1 MKRRFGD
8 DDASAIPVR
17 LLSFLRS
24 SMMRRGYAN
33 LRVSLLLG
41 LTSLLVAAESGRRPP
56 NVIFLLA
63 DDLGYAEIGAFGQTK
78 IRTPHLDRLA
88 AEGMRFTQHYSG
100 SSVCAPSR
108 CVLMTGLHP
117 GHAHVRDNRRVGVDD
132 NVPLPAGTLTVGRLF
147 KSAGYATAAFGKWGL
162 GGLGSTGEP
171 WQQGFD
177 EFHGYLG
184 QIEAHNLFPQQLW
197 RNRERIRLD
206 NPPMELV
213 PGGTKLPEGAN
224 PDAPQ
229 SYAGFRGKQYGPD
242 VYSDEALTFIRRN
255 RDRPFFLYYPTVV
268 PHLAMQVPEDSLA
281 EYEGLWPDPPY
292 TGTNGYLPHR
302 RPRAAYAAMVT
313 RLDREVGRMVALVR
327 DLGLERNT
335 IFVFTSDNGPL
346 YDRVGGTDSEFFQST
361 GGLKGFKGA
370 LYEGGIRVPMIIRWA
385 GRIEAGTS
393 SARVTGFEDWLPTLA
408 ELIGAPADF
417 TGIDGISFAA
427 TLRGEWQPERPLLYR
442 EIPGALYGGQ
452 QAVRMGDWKG
462 VRRELVRS
470 NKDHR
475 TIELYDLAMDR
486 GETTDVA
493 ATHPR
498 IVAQIARLMRTE
510 RVPSAIF
517 PFPSL
522 DGLSSVKP

>member
-1 MKRRFGD
+1 
-8 DDASAIPVR
+8 
-17 LLSFLRS
+17 
-24 SMMRRGYAN
+24 
-33 LRVSLLLG
+33 
-41 LTSLLVAAESGRRPP
+41 
-56 NVIFLLA
+56 
-63 DDLGYAEIGAFGQTK
+63 
-78 IRTPHLDRLA
+78 
-88 AEGMRFTQHYSG
+88 
-100 SSVCAPSR
+100 
-108 CVLMTGLHP
+108 
-117 GHAHVRDNRRVGVDD
+117 
-132 NVPLPAGTLTVGRLF
+132 
-147 KSAGYATAAFGKWGL
+147 
-162 GGLGSTGEP
+162 
-171 WQQGFD
+171 
-177 EFHGYLG
+177 
-184 QIEAHNLFPQQLW
+184 
-197 RNRERIRLD
+197 
-206 NPPMELV
+206 
-213 PGGTKLPEGAN
+213 
-224 PDAPQ
+224 
-229 SYAGFRGKQYGPD
+229 
-242 VYSDEALTFIRRN
+242 
-255 RDRPFFLYYPTVV
+255 
-268 PHLAMQVPEDSLA
+268 
-281 EYEGLWPDPPY
+281 
-292 TGTNGYLPHR
+292 
-302 RPRAAYAAMVT
+302 MVT